1 MARPLLAALVLAA
14 TLASLVPPLASEA
27 TTCESARRGHHQYRQ
42 PVGVRRMVVDAT
54 GAGDFL
60 SIQQAV
66 DSVPVNNSVR
76 VIMQINAG
84 TYIEKVVVP
93 ASKPYITLEG
103 AGRDVTVVEWHD
115 KASDRGPDGQQLRT
129 YNTASVTVLSNYFTA
144 KNISFKVSHQWSM
157 NVRSVTRVTRHK
169 QMRLRAPCPCAAC
182 INAYRLGSA
191 LCCAGGADKVTKAS
205 GSQVTHHT
213 SRKRAPLSLCIP
225 PCSF

>member
-1 MARPLLAALVLAA
+1 MARPLLQVLVLAA
-14 TLASLVPPLASEA
+14 TLASLLPALTSQA
-27 TTCESARRGHHQYRQ
+27 TTCESARHGHHQYRQ
-42 PVGVRRMVVDAT
+42 PVGVRRIVVDAS

-144 KNISFKVSHQWSM
+144 KNISFKVSQSPPVVHE
-157 NVRSVTRVTRHK
+157 RTTRGVTRHK
-169 QMRLRAPCPCAAC
+169 QMRLRAPCAAC
-182 INAYRLGSA
+182 INAYRLSSA
-191 LCCAGGADKVTKAS
+191 LCRGQTK
-205 GSQVTHHT
+205 
-213 SRKRAPLSLCIP
+213 
-225 PCSF
+225 

>member
-1 MARPLLAALVLAA
+1 MVRPFLAALVLAA
-14 TLASLVPPLASEA
+14 ALASLLPASTSQATAAA

-42 PVGVRRMVVDAT
+42 PVGVRRVVVDAT

-93 ASKPYITLEG
+93 ASKPYITMEG
-103 AGRDVTVVEWHD
+103 AGRDATVVEWHD

-144 KNISFKVSHQWSM
+144 KNISFKVSH
-157 NVRSVTRVTRHK
+157 T
-169 QMRLRAPCPCAAC
+169 LAP
-182 INAYRLGSA
+182 
-191 LCCAGGADKVTKAS
+191 GG
-205 GSQVTHHT
+205 
-213 SRKRAPLSLCIP
+213 P
-225 PCSF
+225 